1 MIRRG
6 RSTSFAKNFWIPF
19 VAPDADRTLLQFLR
33 RSTSEYARVL
43 SPIFAPES
51 NFRACRLVPPRSLTA
66 QCQHP
71 SLDVTQWICAFSLMW
86 SGVHSTRDSWGK
98 LDAVRLRAPRVLRTE
113 SKVDGERR

>member
-1 MIRRG
+1 MMLGDRNDRRELVDIG
-6 RSTSFAKNFWIPF
+6 PVGVRP
-19 VAPDADRTLLQFLR
+19 
-33 RSTSEYARVL
+33 
-43 SPIFAPES
+43 

-71 SLDVTQWICAFSLMW
+71 SLDVTQWNCACSLVW